1 MAQWNSLL
9 LVAFAALLLPG
20 TAHAQIFWKSPE
32 FAAPPMAALDP
43 VFDGNFTGI
52 TRAETDA
59 IILWNLRS
67 ALNLAALQCGFE
79 PLLRTVPNY
88 NGMLFNHKDELSSAY
103 LQIQG
108 YFKRTKKAAAQ
119 SAMDQF
125 ATRLISRYSTV
136 FGQLGFC
143 ELAGKVGHESKFVSR
158 GGLTAFAMAQVPRLR
173 KSLAL
178 AGDQQFHRT
187 VLPVP
192 ITRLPRPDP
201 ACWHKKKGYNVACGY
216 I

>member
-1 MAQWNSLL
+1 MAQWKSHLL
-9 LVAFAALLLPG
+9 AALAGLLLPG

-88 NGMLFNHKDELSSAY
+88 NGMLFNHKDELSAAY

-136 FGQLGFC
+136 GEFAAYKAEQILFDGKKAGEIPIETLTRHSLIVNLSAVRRLHTYPPLSILRLA
-143 ELAGKVGHESKFVSR
+143 ELIDA
-158 GGLTAFAMAQVPRLR
+158 
-173 KSLAL
+173 
-178 AGDQQFHRT
+178 
-187 VLPVP
+187 
-192 ITRLPRPDP
+192 P
-201 ACWHKKKGYNVACGY
+201 APAHP
-216 I
+216 